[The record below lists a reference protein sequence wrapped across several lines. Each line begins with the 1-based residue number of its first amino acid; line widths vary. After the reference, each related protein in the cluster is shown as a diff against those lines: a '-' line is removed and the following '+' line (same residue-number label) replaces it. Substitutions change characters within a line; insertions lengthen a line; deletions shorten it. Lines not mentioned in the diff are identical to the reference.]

1 MADAPEV
8 RPYRCHWVTLTV
20 RAILFVVVLPVG
32 ALSAAPP
39 DPLAGR
45 YVVAESSVESGD
57 PAGQTVDIARRN
69 RGYSVVW
76 RTGGTIGAKGR
87 ARGGST
93 RRGLAFR
100 EGNLLGVSLAT
111 GGPAHG
117 VGIYKSED
125 GGRRW
130 RGRWVTSID
139 GASAPGE
146 IVFDTP
152 GNGGA
157 LLGRHPLHGRRD
169 GGGSFEGAVTIT
181 KRAGAG
187 ETDYALSF
195 SVGGV
200 TVYRGLG
207 QRFGG
212 RLVVGWSF
220 GSAPSLA
227 VYEIGADGKL
237 DGRRLTT
244 RTAEAATTEQLAPF
258 AGEGTG
264 ADGLLLLPA
273 PAALEEPGEAV
284 P

>member
-1 MADAPEV
+1 M
-8 RPYRCHWVTLTV
+8 
-20 RAILFVVVLPVG
+20 
-32 ALSAAPP
+32 
-39 DPLAGR
+39 
-45 YVVAESSVESGD
+45 ESGD
-57 PAGQTVDIARRN
+57 PAGQTVEIAPRN
-69 RGYSVVW
+69 RGYSFVW
-76 RTGGTIGAKGR
+76 RTGGTVGANGR

-100 EGNLLGVSLAT
+100 DGNLLGVSLAT

-117 VGIYKSED
+117 VGIYKPED

-146 IVFDTP
+146 IVFETGSD
-152 GNGGA
+152 GGT

-181 KRAGAG
+181 RRTGAG
-187 ETDYALSF
+187 DKDFALSF
-195 SVGGV
+195 TVGGV

-207 QRFGG
+207 QRFGD

-220 GSAPSLA
+220 GSPPSLT

-258 AGEGTG
+258 VGAGTG
-264 ADGLLLLPA
+264 TDGLLLLPA
-273 PAALEEPGEAV
+273 PAALEEPGEV
-284 P
+284 LP

>member
-1 MADAPEV
+1 MNLSSRSALLA
-8 RPYRCHWVTLTV
+8 C
-20 RAILFVVVLPVG
+20 VLVG
-32 ALSAAPP
+32 SSLSAAPP

-57 PAGQTVDIARRN
+57 PAGQTVDIAPRN

-76 RTGGTIGAKGR
+76 RTGGSIGANGR
-87 ARGGST
+87 SRGGST
-93 RRGLAFR
+93 RRGLALR
-100 EGNLLGVSLAT
+100 DGDLLGVSLAT

-117 VGIYKSED
+117 VGIYRAED

-130 RGRWVTSID
+130 RGRWITSID

-146 IVFDTP
+146 IVFETP

-157 LLGRHPLHGRRD
+157 LPGRHPFHGRRD
-169 GGGSFEGAVTIT
+169 GGGSFEGEVTIT

-187 ETDYALSF
+187 ETDFALSF
-195 SVGGV
+195 AVGGV

-207 QRFGG
+207 QRVGD

-220 GSAPSLA
+220 GSPPSLT
-227 VYEIGADGKL
+227 VYEIGAGGKL

-244 RTAEAATTEQLAPF
+244 RTAEAATTERLAPF

-273 PAALEEPGEAV
+273 PAALEEPGEAASGGMTK
-284 P
+284 PE

>member
-1 MADAPEV
+1 MLFPTDVNGVNPLSK
-8 RPYRCHWVTLTV
+8 RTL
-20 RAILFVVVLPVG
+20 LLVLVSFPLHG
-32 ALSAAPP
+32 APP
-39 DPLAGR
+39 DPLTGR

-57 PAGQTVDIARRN
+57 PAGQTVDIAPRN
-69 RGYSVVW
+69 RGYSVTW
-76 RTGGTIGAKGR
+76 RTGGTVGANGR

-100 EGNLLGVSLAT
+100 DGDLLGVSLAT

-117 VGIYKSED
+117 VGIYKVED

-146 IVFDTP
+146 IVFETA
-152 GNGGA
+152 NGE
-157 LLGRHPLHGRRD
+157 LSGRHTLHGRRE
-169 GGGSFEGAVTIT
+169 GGGSFDGTVTVT
-181 KRAGAG
+181 ARAAG
-187 ETDYALSF
+187 ETDYSLSF
-195 SVGGV
+195 TVGGV
-200 TVYRGLG
+200 TVYRGVG
-207 QRFGG
+207 VRRGD

-244 RTAEAATTEQLAPF
+244 RTAEAATTERLAPF
-258 AGEGTG
+258 AGDGTG
-264 ADGLLLLPA
+264 SDGLLLLPA
-273 PAALEEPGEAV
+273 PAALEEPGEV
-284 P
+284 TP

>member
-1 MADAPEV
+1 M
-8 RPYRCHWVTLTV
+8 
-20 RAILFVVVLPVG
+20 VG
-32 ALSAAPP
+32 VPAAPP
-39 DPLAGR
+39 DPLTGR

-57 PAGQTVDIARRN
+57 PAGQTVEIAPRN

-76 RTGGTIGAKGR
+76 RTGGTVGANGR

-100 EGNLLGVSLAT
+100 DGDLIGVSLAT

-117 VGIYKSED
+117 VGIYKAED

-146 IVFDTP
+146 IVFET
-152 GNGGA
+152 GGSGT

-169 GGGSFEGAVTIT
+169 GGGSFEGSVTVT
-181 KRAGAG
+181 ARDGAGA
-187 ETDYALSF
+187 ENYALSF
-195 SVGGV
+195 TVGGV

-207 QRFGG
+207 IRRGD

-227 VYEIGADGKL
+227 VYEVGADGKL

-244 RTAEAATTEQLAPF
+244 RTAEAATTERLAPF

-264 ADGLLLLPA
+264 TDGLLLLPA
-273 PAALEEPGEAV
+273 PATLEEPGEAE